1 MSNQIPTPSLKR
13 IPMYY
18 RELHRAMVSGAK
30 FINSTQLGEA
40 LGIPSTQVRKDLS
53 YISEQGRPGVGYN
66 TATLTD
72 TLEKYLGLQ
81 LPKKAA
87 LAGVG
92 NLANALIRFPG
103 FQLYGIDICL
113 LFDNDP
119 EKIGK
124 PIAGKEIHHIDEIG
138 LLLKKE
144 TISIGIITTPAVSAQ
159 SVAQKMIAGGITSIW
174 NFSPI
179 TLLCPGNVFVLNQDL
194 SMEMAILSHS
204 VINMNNS
211 D

>member
-1 MSNQIPTPSLKR
+1 MSNHIPTPSLKR
-13 IPMYY
+13 IPMYH
-18 RELHRAMVSGAK
+18 RELQRAMQSGIK
-30 FINSTQLGEA
+30 FINSTQLGKA

-53 YISEQGRPGVGYN
+53 YIAEQGRPGVGYN
-66 TATLTD
+66 TTTLTD
-72 TLEKYLGLQ
+72 TLEKFLGLH
-81 LPKKAA
+81 LHKKAV

-92 NLANALIRFPG
+92 NLANALIHFPG
-103 FQLYGIDICL
+103 FNLYGIDICL

-119 EKIGK
+119 EKIGEK
-124 PIAGKEIHHIDEIG
+124 LADKEIHHIDEIG

-144 TISIGIITTPAVSAQ
+144 TVSIGIITTPAVSAQ

-179 TLLCPGNVFVLNQDL
+179 TLLCPDNIFVLNQDL

-204 VINMNNS
+204 VINM